1 MISNAFAN
9 DLLKLIFNA
18 TGIANLADNAGSSPL
33 TNLYIALHTADPGAA
48 GNQSTSEVTYTGYS
62 RLAVT
67 RGAGGFTIAAN
78 VMNPAAT
85 MEFGEMTAGT
95 TQTATHMTIGTATS
109 GSGKVL
115 FRFTISP
122 SISIQVNTVPRLRT
136 TTTLTAVTS

>member
-1 MISNAFAN
+1 M
-9 DLLKLIFNA
+9 
-18 TGIANLADNAGSSPL
+18 

-48 GNQSTSEVTYTGYS
+48 GNQSTSEVNYTGYA
-62 RLAVT
+62 RLSVA
-67 RGAGGFTIAAN
+67 RGAGGFTITSN

-122 SISIQVNTVPRLRT
+122 SISSRSIRSASAHHDDPDRCHELIDMSAWRNLHWPRSGCR
-136 TTTLTAVTS
+136 AGA

>member
-33 TNLYIALHTADPGAA
+33 ASLYIALHTADPAAA
-48 GNQSTSEVTYTGYS
+48 GNQSTNEVTYTGYN
-62 RLAVT
+62 RLAVA

-122 SISIQVNTVPRLRT
+122 SILIQVNTVPRLRT